1 MDWLPM
7 TFHPFRSLGNCF
19 KAYNSYVFLYPIL
32 HHFTMTLPPQ
42 EIKITE
48 LMRILLA
55 YFAIF
60 KLMEPL
66 QSRLDQPYQ
75 NNSCHYKNLSALCI
89 IASLLSGCLFTCALT
104 NACLRSKEIFLDMTP
119 DPLCSI
125 GFKSGSRE
133 LL

>member
-1 MDWLPM
+1 M
-7 TFHPFRSLGNCF
+7 TFHPFRFLCNCF

-32 HHFTMTLPPQ
+32 HHINAPPQ

-75 NNSCHYKNLSALCI
+75 NNSCHYKNISALSF
-89 IASLLSGCLFTCALT
+89 IASLLAGCLFTCALT
-104 NACLRSKEIFLDMTP
+104 NACLRSKEIFLAMTP
-119 DPLCSI
+119 DPLCSL
-125 GFKSGSRE
+125 GFKSGLRE